1 MQGTD
6 GIGRPDRGLEAT
18 TRIGSSGAYQGG
30 LRLRGGGGAAEV
42 GPGGGLR
49 PSDGRRSSG
58 GTAMGPARKE
68 GGERTGGPSFFR
80 HAGPYCLWAD
90 ISFAGFILYRT
101 GPC

>member
-1 MQGTD
+1 VDWRQQRGS
-6 GIGRPDRGLEAT
+6 GHRGR
-18 TRIGSSGAYQGG
+18 TRAASDFELNGGGSS
-30 LRLRGGGGAAEV
+30 R

-49 PSDGRRSSG
+49 PSDGRRSDG
-58 GTAMGPARKE
+58 GTAMGPERKE

-80 HAGPYCLWAD
+80 QAGPYCLWAD